1 MTNPAV
7 DTRVTSFLAELGYA
21 GPDTPSAVAT
31 RTIEALHGYR
41 MLREQHANLGAS
53 FNRDIPALK
62 REVAGL
68 QALLKRIVD
77 QVDATELG
85 TDIEEAIASA
95 LPEDSE

>member
-1 MTNPAV
+1 MTSPAV

-62 REVAGL
+62 NEVARL
-68 QALLKRIVD
+68 RALLVRVVD
-77 QVDATELG
+77 TAEPSPLDLLVDITAEL
-85 TDIEEAIASA
+85 
-95 LPEDSE
+95 EDSE